1 MYQQASNGAHWWDTI
16 TEWYLPSTS
25 VSTSASSPSVLHDA
39 GGEIDRLAR
48 QRGPPLS
55 AGPNQGHNRNPAR
68 EPRHDYRMSAPA
80 LASTI
85 APTKLFEASVA
96 RK

>member
-48 QRGPPLS
+48 QRGHPLS
-55 AGPNQGHNRNPAR
+55 AGPNPGHNHNLAR
-68 EPRHDYRMSAPA
+68 RPWHGYRIRAPA

-85 APTKLFEASVA
+85 APTRLFEASVA